1 MTPFGGEHLLLIGLF
16 LVGAGVVVAVGRRQ
30 RTSDPVRF
38 RRTFAVV
45 MVVVP
50 VSSQVLQLMPAEFD
64 VRSSLPLQ
72 LCDFAWVTAAWALWN
87 RARLP
92 AAITYYWGLTLTV
105 QAIITPS
112 LEQRFP
118 DPLFIAF
125 WAMHLLVVWA
135 ALYLSIGL
143 GLGPGWREYGLSVL
157 VSLGWLVV
165 ASAFNVAFDT
175 NYGYLAHKP
184 TSGSAFDLLGPWP
197 WYVVNAFVVVLVGW
211 ALITLPWVRRTPTT
225 AG

>member
-16 LVGAGVVVAVGRRQ
+16 LVGAVVVVAVGRRQ
-30 RTSDPVRF
+30 RESDPVRF

-50 VSSQVLQLMPAEFD
+50 VASQVIQLMPAEFEL
-64 VRSSLPLQ
+64 RSSLPLQ
-72 LCDFAWVTAAWALWN
+72 LCDFAWVTAAWALWT

-118 DPLFIAF
+118 DPLFIGF
-125 WAMHLLVVWA
+125 WAVHILVVWA
-135 ALYLSIGL
+135 ALYVSIGL
-143 GLGPGWREYGLSVL
+143 GWGPGWREYRLSVL
-157 VSLGWLVV
+157 VSLAWLVV
-165 ASAFNVAFDT
+165 AYAFDVAFDT
-175 NYGYLAHKP
+175 NYGYLQHKP
-184 TSGSAFDLLGPWP
+184 SSGSAFDLLGPWP
-197 WYVVNAFVVVLVGW
+197 RYVVNAFVVVLVGW
-211 ALITLPWVRRTPTT
+211 ALITLPWTRRTPTT